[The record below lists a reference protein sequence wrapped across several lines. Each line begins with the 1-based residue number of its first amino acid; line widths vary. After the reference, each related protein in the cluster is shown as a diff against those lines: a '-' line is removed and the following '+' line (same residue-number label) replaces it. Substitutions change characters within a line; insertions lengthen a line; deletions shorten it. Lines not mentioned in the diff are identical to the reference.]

1 MITDE
6 MRDYKVNI
14 KYKVDNFD
22 ILFENGDIEEFTS
35 EMIRHLY
42 IERDYESLFFPLI
55 NISIVMDDV
64 VYQRIQQESETVQ
77 FRVRIVRNVYD
88 SKGKLLKYEMFCN
101 KTFRC
106 FMEKNNIVKDIELV
120 NNKRDVDKSTH
131 PGHIANPREFYIFLD
146 DVIKCKKMLNLSI
159 EDASLTDLVLYM
171 FNQCGVEKVL
181 MSKLDNQSRVSNLI
195 LPNGNIIETILFL
208 EDNLG
213 FYRKGT
219 LLYFDIDNA
228 YLIDKNSKCTS
239 WRKNEVRVTHIHVAN
254 HSGSD
259 SQLNGQ
265 FTNKDR
271 KQTHVFTHTE
281 RVEIRNSNIINDQLS
296 GNNITMIDAKNNS
309 VSNISSNSTQIGN
322 ANTNIMNIKS
332 DNKFANEILQTRM
345 KEREC
350 ICTMSF
356 LGVDIDVFSP
366 NKEIIVT
373 YEEPELHKKFSGN
386 YRILKVISTLKKDSH
401 ELVGEVQV
409 TMTKQE

>member
-6 MRDYKVNI
+6 MRDYKVNV

-22 ILFENGDIEEFTS
+22 ILFENGDIERFTS

-64 VYQRIQQESETVQ
+64 IYQRIQQESETVQ
-77 FRVRIVRNVYD
+77 FRVRIVRNVYN
-88 SKGKLLKYEMFCN
+88 SRGKLLKYEMFCN

-120 NNKRDVDKSTH
+120 NNKRDIDSSTH
-131 PGHIANPREFYIFLD
+131 PGYIANPREFYIFLD

-171 FNQCGVEKVL
+171 FNQCGVEKLL
-181 MSKLDNQSRVSNLI
+181 MSKLDNQSRISNLI

-213 FYRKGT
+213 FYKKGT

-296 GNNITMIDAKNNS
+296 GNSITMIDAKNNS
-309 VSNISSNSTQIGN
+309 VSNISSNSTQIGS

-332 DNKFANEILQTRM
+332 DNKFANEILKTRM
-345 KEREC
+345 REREC

-356 LGVDIDVFSP
+356 LGVDVDVFSP